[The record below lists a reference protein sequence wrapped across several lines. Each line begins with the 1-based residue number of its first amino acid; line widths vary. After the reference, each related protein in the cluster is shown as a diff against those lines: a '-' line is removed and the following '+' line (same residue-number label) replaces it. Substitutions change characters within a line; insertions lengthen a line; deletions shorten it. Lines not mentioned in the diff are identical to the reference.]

1 MPVDDEVF
9 TMGLLGKA
17 LTVALVCL
25 PLSNHALADQSQI
38 DWQFPQQ
45 GLGEAFGLLCG
56 SLIDQAARN
65 PELLPDLMISFSGAV
80 TDLMS
85 YRASRDSGVVA
96 GLGYVCERVMDG
108 GARQPEFLGQAISIY
123 RDNCKPLLDALPR
136 KTPINDIATASS
148 RVWAIFLETSA
159 RQPEAAIPLSAFR
172 DECLAD
178 VRALGSFQKR

>member
-1 MPVDDEVF
+1 MDSHW
-9 TMGLLGKA
+9 KA
-17 LTVALVCL
+17 LSVVLICL
-25 PLSNHALADQSQI
+25 LLSNHVFADQSRSVAQK
-38 DWQFPQQ
+38 PQQ
-45 GLGEAFGLLCG
+45 GLGEAIGLLCG
-56 SLIDQAARN
+56 SLIDQSARN

-96 GLGYVCERVMDG
+96 GLGYVCERVMEG
-108 GARQPEFLGQAISIY
+108 GARQPEFFDQAISIY

-136 KTPINDIATASS
+136 KAPIDNIATASS

-159 RQPEAAIPLSAFR
+159 RQPEAAIPLSEFR

-178 VRALGSFQKR
+178 VRALGSLQKK